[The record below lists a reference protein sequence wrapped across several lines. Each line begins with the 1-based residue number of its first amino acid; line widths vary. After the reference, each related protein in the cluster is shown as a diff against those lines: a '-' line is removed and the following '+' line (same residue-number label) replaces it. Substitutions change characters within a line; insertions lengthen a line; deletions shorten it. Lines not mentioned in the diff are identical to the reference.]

1 MSCLGAA
8 ARAAA
13 SMPICFI
20 ECPRISSCG
29 TGASEAAVINKTDAI
44 APSRCLNDS
53 ADRVGAVSKQWFQI
67 VAIWLGVA
75 LVGVFSVLNLETQQI
90 YTVFAGLAAASIA
103 LVSVEHLISARAK
116 DTVRQQVYV
125 SAGSFAILGVL
136 TLWVLLS

>member
-1 MSCLGAA
+1 M
-8 ARAAA
+8 
-13 SMPICFI
+13 
-20 ECPRISSCG
+20 
-29 TGASEAAVINKTDAI
+29 
-44 APSRCLNDS
+44 
-53 ADRVGAVSKQWFQI
+53 SKQWFQI

-75 LVGVFSVLNLETQQI
+75 LVGVLSVLNLETQQI

-103 LVSVEHLISARAK
+103 LVSVEHLISAKAK